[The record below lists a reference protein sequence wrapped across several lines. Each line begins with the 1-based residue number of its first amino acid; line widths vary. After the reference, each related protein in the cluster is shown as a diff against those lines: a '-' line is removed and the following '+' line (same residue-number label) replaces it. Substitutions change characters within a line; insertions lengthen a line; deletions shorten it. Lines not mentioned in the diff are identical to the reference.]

1 MSDIIGNIGA
11 PNPLEAKKKKSDDTT
26 GLFVSLYLIVL
37 AFFVVMNSISNQD
50 QNKVDAATESVTRAF
65 KNPFE
70 PEADFVDVAANEEAV
85 TPNDE
90 FHDQILGVFA
100 SLVGFDGKYATK
112 GGDIVRVEFNPNNL
126 FMDNS
131 HEFRPDQQPFLKQ
144 LSVFLAGGRSS
155 ERREINFV
163 ISSGTSLPQGP
174 RYWQNLTILRAGAF
188 VHKLSE
194 MNVAENQMSI
204 GVVKGPKEQVTLTF
218 HNRDIKTSV
227 QGLEGHET
235 QKRPENSLN
244 EQSGQDQSG
253 QDLPIRNV
261 PDRTPRQPITVQ
273 PVSRDND
280 QGGQ

>member
-1 MSDIIGNIGA
+1 MSDIIGNIGV
-11 PNPLEAKKKKSDDTT
+11 PNPLKVKNKKSDDTT

-70 PEADFVDVAANEEAV
+70 PEADFIDVAANEEAV

-112 GGDIVRVEFNPNNL
+112 GGDTVRVEFNPNDL
-126 FMDNS
+126 FMDDS
-131 HEFRPDQQPFLKQ
+131 HEFRPNQQPFLKQ

-163 ISSGTSLPQGP
+163 ISTGKILPQGP
-174 RYWQNLTILRAGAF
+174 KYWQDLNILRAGAF

-218 HNRDIKTSV
+218 HNRDIKASV
-227 QGLEGHET
+227 QGLAGHET
-235 QKRPENSLN
+235 QKMPKNYLN
-244 EQSGQDQSG
+244 EQSGQDESG
-253 QDLPIRNV
+253 QDLPIQDV
-261 PDRTPRQPITVQ
+261 PDRTPRSPIADQ
-273 PVSRDND
+273 SIIDDND

>member
-11 PNPLEAKKKKSDDTT
+11 PTPLEAKKKKSDDTT

-100 SLVGFDGKYATK
+100 SLVGFDGKFATK
-112 GGDIVRVEFNPNNL
+112 GGDVVRVQFNPNDL

-131 HEFRPDQQPFLKQ
+131 SEFQPNQQPFLKQ
-144 LSVFLAGGRSS
+144 LSFFLAGGRSS

-163 ISSGTSLPQGP
+163 ISSGMSLPQGP
-174 RYWQNLTILRAGAF
+174 RYWQDLTILRAGAF
-188 VHKLSE
+188 VHKLTQ

-218 HNRDIKTSV
+218 HNREVKTSV
-227 QGLEGHET
+227 QGLADHET
-235 QKRPENSLN
+235 KKRPKDSLN

-253 QDLPIRNV
+253 QDLLIQDV
-261 PDRTPRQPITVQ
+261 PDRTPRQPIT
-273 PVSRDND
+273 DNND
-280 QGGQ
+280 QGTQ